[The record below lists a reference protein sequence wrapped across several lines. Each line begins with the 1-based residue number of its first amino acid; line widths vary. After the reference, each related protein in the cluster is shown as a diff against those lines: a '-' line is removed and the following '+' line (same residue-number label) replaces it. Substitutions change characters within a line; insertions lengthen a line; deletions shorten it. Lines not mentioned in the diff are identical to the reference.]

1 MWAENIRTANW
12 NDKIWTTKSTD
23 NQTLFEFADKTQYK
37 KGKPPSKKYNLP
49 LPFSVR
55 LPCQSFKFKL
65 PTLFY
70 RSVLSNHDI
79 SIKILAHSLLDHNM
93 FRKYPCKT
101 LCLQGNDHV
110 VYNRSFFYLNLESES
125 IVRFDLR
132 TLRSQKFRI
141 PTNRVVQNSGLGIL
155 SDRLYA
161 PQQPFSH
168 LDFSTD
174 ENGVWAI
181 AGLKASFFV
190 PRFF

>member
-1 MWAENIRTANW
+1 
-12 NDKIWTTKSTD
+12 
-23 NQTLFEFADKTQYK
+23 
-37 KGKPPSKKYNLP
+37 
-49 LPFSVR
+49 
-55 LPCQSFKFKL
+55 
-65 PTLFY
+65 
-70 RSVLSNHDI
+70 
-79 SIKILAHSLLDHNM
+79 M
-93 FRKYPCKT
+93 FRKCPCKT

-132 TLRSQKFRI
+132 TLRSVKFRI

-181 AGLKASFFV
+181 AGLKASFFCATG
-190 PRFF
+190 FLGG